1 MNNLCE
7 HCQFEQ
13 LIKDPTR
20 ITMNSSALI
29 DIILTNRPQRVVSSG
44 VIHLSISDHSL
55 VYVVKKISV
64 SHKTTHTITEVR
76 NYKTFSVDS
85 FNRDLE
91 SLPWD
96 NVDNYDDPNQNVGLL
111 EDDVSKSC

>member
-1 MNNLCE
+1 M
-7 HCQFEQ
+7 
-13 LIKDPTR
+13 
-20 ITMNSSALI
+20 M
-29 DIILTNRPQRVVSSG
+29 SSG

-55 VYVVKKISV
+55 VYVVRKISV

-96 NVDNYDDPNQNVGLL
+96 NVDNYDDPNQM
-111 EDDVSKSC
+111 